1 MNTSALTSR
10 TAAAAELGV
19 CGRTLLRWEA
29 QKLDGHPDYSTYP
42 TVLRRAHSGH
52 RIYTPEV
59 IAAIR
64 EWADRTV

>member
-1 MNTSALTSR
+1 MTSALTSR
-10 TAAAAELGV
+10 TAAAAALGV

-29 QKLDGHPDYSTYP
+29 AKLQGHPDYSDFP
-42 TVLRRAHSGH
+42 AVLRRAHSGH

-64 EWADRTV
+64 AWADRTV

>member
-1 MNTSALTSR
+1 MTSALTSR
-10 TAAAAELGV
+10 TAAAAALGV

-29 QKLDGHPDYSTYP
+29 QQLAGHPDYLDYP
-42 TVLRRAHSGH
+42 SVLRRAHSGH

-64 EWADRTV
+64 AWADRTV